1 MYAITYELNSESNTL
16 FLLGLI
22 FYIKLNCLNIQTLK
36 KLKIEYHKN
45 DKDYLKI
52 LFKYFKF
59 STSNINDIYKSLS
72 SNPIIDH
79 NLLIINKYIIN
90 VKLNKNL
97 AGFQERKNKPKT
109 NFLKIEGNNVYYNDY
124 KYNENSLS
132 EINNFETQKV
142 KVFENL
148 PTDKK
153 TLILLDPD
161 VHQEFKV
168 MINTDKSVFSEY
180 INIYLNGNYVAC
192 KLDLHL
198 WEKLNKTNSKK
209 LYKKYLKGE
218 EIDENF
224 ISSLYTNSIKKK
236 LILLSHIFVSNYEN
250 ISS

>member
-1 MYAITYELNSESNTL
+1 MYTITYELTSESNTL
-16 FLLGLI
+16 FLLEI
-22 FYIKLNCLNIQTLK
+22 IIYINLNYLNFQNIDNSN
-36 KLKIEYHKN
+36 IEHDQN
-45 DKDYLKI
+45 DEDYLKK
-52 LFKYFKF
+52 LFKYFNF
-59 STSNINDIYKSLS
+59 SISNVESIYKSLWNKTII
-72 SNPIIDH
+72 NPELSIV
-79 NLLIINKYIIN
+79 NKYIIN
-90 VKLNKNL
+90 VKLNKKVG
-97 AGFQERKNKPKT
+97 GFQERKNKPKT
-109 NFLKIEGNNVYYNDY
+109 NHLKIEGNDIYYNDY

-132 EINNFETQKV
+132 EINNFKNQKL
-142 KVFENL
+142 KFFENL
-148 PTDKK
+148 PTEK
-153 TLILLDPD
+153 TSILLDPD
-161 VHQEFKV
+161 EHQEFKV